1 MSTKALTLCVR
12 GLALGVRRLAVVRF
26 GMHAYGFALSAS
38 YFASDLLANHLSCRI
53 RTSSYRL
60 PNAELRPPNV
70 NAQTVIEQI
79 KQGGT
84 QLISEQELLQK
95 LGENRPLRVKL
106 GVDPTAPDLHLGHSV
121 PLAKMRQFQDFGHQG
136 VLIIGNFTTMVGDPT
151 GRSATRPI
159 LTPEAVAA
167 NAETYQAQAF
177 KILDP
182 DRTEIVW
189 NADWLGKMT
198 YLDVI
203 RLNSKVTLQQM
214 TQREDFRRRIDEGSP
229 VFLHEL
235 QYPILQG
242 WDSVVIRAD
251 VELGATEQMF
261 NIMVGRSLQK
271 EHGQPQQVACL
282 LPILEGLDGVQKMSK
297 SLGNYIG
304 LTEAPETMFG
314 KVMSI
319 SDELMGR
326 YYEVLFNEPAPTGH
340 PMEAKKALASRIVTR
355 YHDTAA
361 AKTAFE
367 DFEQRFGK
375 RDLESANLPEV
386 PVSSL
391 GNDLVSAI
399 VTAYAVA
406 FNLSRSRSDVRRLI
420 EQGSVQWRGEKLS
433 NPKECPPFQAGEV
446 LKLDKTRAVRLV

>member
-1 MSTKALTLCVR
+1 MNCKT
-12 GLALGVRRLAVVRF
+12 
-26 GMHAYGFALSAS
+26 
-38 YFASDLLANHLSCRI
+38 ANRQL
-53 RTSSYRL
+53 
-60 PNAELRPPNV
+60 
-70 NAQTVIEQI
+70 QTVNRKPPTVNPSSVVEQI

-95 LGENRPLRVKL
+95 LAEDRPLRVKL

-121 PLAKMRQFQDFGHQG
+121 ALAKMRQFQDFGHQG
-136 VLIIGNFTTMVGDPT
+136 VLIIGDFTSMVGDPT
-151 GRSATRPI
+151 GRSTTRPV
-159 LTPEAVAA
+159 LTSEQVAA
-167 NAETYQAQAF
+167 NAETYRSQAF

-182 DRTEIVW
+182 DRTETVW
-189 NADWLGKMT
+189 NADWLGKLT
-198 YLDVI
+198 YIDVI
-203 RLNSKVTLQQM
+203 RLNSRVTLQQM
-214 TQREDFRRRIDEGSP
+214 LQREDFRRRIEEGTP

-235 QYPILQG
+235 QYPVLQG

-251 VELGATEQMF
+251 VELGGTEQLF

-304 LTEAPETMFG
+304 LTESPEAMFG
-314 KVMSI
+314 KVMSV
-319 SDELMGR
+319 SDELMAR
-326 YYEVLFNEPAPTGH
+326 YYQVLFNEPGPAGH

-355 YHDTAA
+355 YHDAAA
-361 AKTAFE
+361 AKTALEEFE
-367 DFEQRFGK
+367 RRFGK
-375 RDLESANLPEV
+375 RDLESASLPEV
-386 PVSSL
+386 PVNSL

-406 FNLSRSRSDVRRLI
+406 FNLPRSRSDVRRLI
-420 EQGSVQWRGEKLS
+420 EQGSVQWRGEKLT
-433 NPKECPPFQAGEV
+433 NPKECPTFQAGEV

>member
-1 MSTKALTLCVR
+1 M
-12 GLALGVRRLAVVRF
+12 GLPT
-26 GMHAYGFALSAS
+26 
-38 YFASDLLANHLSCRI
+38 ANRQLQTVNRKPP
-53 RTSSYRL
+53 TVNPSS
-60 PNAELRPPNV
+60 
-70 NAQTVIEQI
+70 VIEQI

-95 LGENRPLRVKL
+95 LTEDRPLRVKL

-121 PLAKMRQFQDFGHQG
+121 ALAKMRQFQDFGHQG
-136 VLIIGNFTTMVGDPT
+136 VLIIGNFTSMVGDPT
-151 GRSATRPI
+151 GRSSTRPV
-159 LTPEAVAA
+159 LTSEEVAA
-167 NAETYQAQAF
+167 NAETYRSQAF

-198 YLDVI
+198 YIDVI
-203 RLNSKVTLQQM
+203 RLNSRVTLQQM
-214 TQREDFRRRIDEGSP
+214 LQREDFRRRIEEGTP

-235 QYPILQG
+235 QYPVLQG

-251 VELGATEQMF
+251 VELGATEQLL

-304 LTEAPETMFG
+304 LTESPEAMFG
-314 KVMSI
+314 KVMSV
-319 SDELMGR
+319 SDELMAR
-326 YYEVLFNEPAPTGH
+326 YYQVLFNEPGPSGH

-355 YHDTAA
+355 YHAAAA
-361 AKTAFE
+361 AKTALEEFE
-367 DFEQRFGK
+367 RRFGK

-399 VTAYAVA
+399 VTAYAIA
-406 FNLSRSRSDVRRLI
+406 FDLTRSRSDVRRLI
-420 EQGSVQWRGEKLS
+420 EQGSVQWRGEKLT
-433 NPKECPPFQAGEV
+433 NLKECPTFQAGEV

>member
-1 MSTKALTLCVR
+1 MNRKPPTV
-12 GLALGVRRLAVVRF
+12 
-26 GMHAYGFALSAS
+26 
-38 YFASDLLANHLSCRI
+38 NP
-53 RTSSYRL
+53 SS
-60 PNAELRPPNV
+60 
-70 NAQTVIEQI
+70 VIEQI

-95 LGENRPLRVKL
+95 LTEDRPLRVKL

-121 PLAKMRQFQDFGHQG
+121 ALAKMRQFQDFGHQG
-136 VLIIGNFTTMVGDPT
+136 VLIIGDFTSMVGDPT
-151 GRSATRPI
+151 GRSTTRPV
-159 LTPEAVAA
+159 LTSEQVAA
-167 NAETYQAQAF
+167 NAETYRSQAF

-182 DRTEIVW
+182 DRTETVW
-189 NADWLGKMT
+189 NADWLGKLT
-198 YLDVI
+198 YIDVI
-203 RLNSKVTLQQM
+203 RLNSRVTLQQM
-214 TQREDFRRRIDEGSP
+214 LQREDFRRRIEEGTP

-235 QYPILQG
+235 QYPVLQG

-251 VELGATEQMF
+251 VELGGTEQLF

-304 LTEAPETMFG
+304 LTESPEAMFG
-314 KVMSI
+314 KVMSV
-319 SDELMGR
+319 SDELMAR
-326 YYEVLFNEPAPTGH
+326 YYQVLFNEPGPGGH

-355 YHDTAA
+355 YHDAAA
-361 AKTAFE
+361 AKTALEEFE
-367 DFEQRFGK
+367 RRFGK
-375 RDLESANLPEV
+375 RDLESASLPEV
-386 PVSSL
+386 PVNSL

-406 FNLSRSRSDVRRLI
+406 FNLPRSRSDVRRLI
-420 EQGSVQWRGEKLS
+420 EQGSVQWRGEKLT
-433 NPKECPPFQAGEV
+433 NPKECPTFQAGEV

>member
-1 MSTKALTLCVR
+1 
-12 GLALGVRRLAVVRF
+12 
-26 GMHAYGFALSAS
+26 
-38 YFASDLLANHLSCRI
+38 LLNPSRKPEGQA
-53 RTSSYRL
+53 TEP
-60 PNAELRPPNV
+60 PNAERQTPNV
-70 NAQTVIEQI
+70 NVNPQTVLEQI

-95 LGENRPLRVKL
+95 LAENRPLRVKL
-106 GVDPTAPDLHLGHSV
+106 GVDPTSPDLHLGHSV
-121 PLAKMRQFQDFGHQG
+121 ALAKMRQFQDFGHQG
-136 VLIIGNFTTMVGDPT
+136 VLIIGNFTSMVGDPT
-151 GRSATRPI
+151 GRSATRPV
-159 LTPEAVAA
+159 LTAEEVAA
-167 NAETYQAQAF
+167 NAETYRAQAF

-182 DRTEIVW
+182 GRTEIVW

-203 RLNSKVTLQQM
+203 RLNSRVTLQQM
-214 TQREDFRRRIDEGSP
+214 QQRDDFRRRLDEGSP

-261 NIMVGRSLQK
+261 NIMVGRALQK
-271 EHGQPQQVACL
+271 EHGQPQQIACL

-304 LTEAPETMFG
+304 LTDAPEAMFG
-314 KVMSI
+314 KIMSI

-326 YYEVLFNEPAPTGH
+326 YYEVLFNEPAPRGH
-340 PMEAKKALASRIVTR
+340 PLDAKKALASRIVTR
-355 YHDTAA
+355 YHDAMA
-361 AKTAFE
+361 AKTALEEFE
-367 DFEQRFGK
+367 RRFGK

-386 PVSSL
+386 PVSAL

-399 VTAYAVA
+399 VTAYAMA
-406 FNLSRSRSDVRRLI
+406 FNLNRSRSDVRRLI
-420 EQGSVQWRGEKLS
+420 EQGSVQWQGEKIT
-433 NPKECPPFQAGEV
+433 NPKECPAFRAGEV

>member
-1 MSTKALTLCVR
+1 MGSRSTVR
-12 GLALGVRRLAVVRF
+12 GSQLAVS
-26 GMHAYGFALSAS
+26 G
-38 YFASDLLANHLSCRI
+38 LLGS
-53 RTSSYRL
+53 RTKET
-60 PNAELRPPNV
+60 ELRTV
-70 NAQTVIEQI
+70 NRELRTVNPQAVIEQI

-95 LGENRPLRVKL
+95 LAENRPLRVKL

-136 VLIIGNFTTMVGDPT
+136 VLIVGNFTSMVGDPT
-151 GRSATRPI
+151 GRSTTRPV
-159 LTPEAVAA
+159 LTPEDVAA
-167 NAETYQAQAF
+167 NAETYKTQAF

-189 NADWLGKMT
+189 NADWLGKMN

-203 RLNSKVTLQQM
+203 RLNSSVTLQQM
-214 TQREDFRRRIDEGSP
+214 LQRDDFRRRIDEGSP

-235 QYPILQG
+235 QYPVLQG

-251 VELGATEQMF
+251 VELGATEQLF

-304 LTEAPETMFG
+304 LTEPPETMFG

-319 SDELMGR
+319 SDELMVR
-326 YYEVLFNEPAPTGH
+326 YYEVLFNELGPGGH
-340 PMEAKKALASRIVTR
+340 PMEAKKALASRIVAR
-355 YHDTAA
+355 YHDAVA
-361 AKTAFE
+361 AKNALE
-367 DFEQRFGK
+367 DFERRFGK

-386 PVSSL
+386 PAGSL

-399 VTAYAVA
+399 VTAYAA
-406 FNLSRSRSDVRRLI
+406 GFNLTRSRSDIRRLI
-420 EQGSVQWRGEKLS
+420 EQGSVQWRGEKLT
-433 NPKECPPFQAGEV
+433 NPKECPAFQPGEV